1 MALRRAAVVAEKAA
15 DALTASNGAG
25 VMLVSNIVNQV
36 VAETLMIAL
45 AMIVDDELRKR
56 TTEVPLT
63 ERNHAV
69 QVGLPF

>member
-1 MALRRAAVVAEKAA
+1 MR
-15 DALTASNGAG
+15 
-25 VMLVSNIVNQV
+25 VSNTLNQV

-45 AMIVDDELRKR
+45 AMMVDDELRKH

-69 QVGLPF
+69 QALLLD